1 MIADRTI
8 YAAYSKT
15 VREYTVTWKNAD
27 GTTLRTDTLKYGAT
41 PSWGQAMPTNSSGQT
56 AQGWTPTISTVTGNA
71 TYTASYIP
79 VYNVYFYNDTTL
91 LKEQQVQQGG
101 NATPPSETPIKTGVE
116 NPEEYTFTG
125 WSPSYTNI
133 QGNTS
138 CYAQFAAPDPNRI
151 KDDWDT
157 IISKIANGTA
167 DYKVGNYKPLDLG
180 TEGVVNMQIIGKN
193 TSPLASGSGTATYDW
208 LSMELL
214 KTDHRMNASNTTE
227 GGWEA
232 SEMRTYLKETIKP
245 LIPENV
251 RNAIKPVTK
260 YSRIFRSGSAVN
272 DVASTEDVWIPS
284 RHEMFDGTTEYYE
297 TKGPRYSEIF
307 PDNASRKKMKAGASS
322 ASWWWLRSANNDINF
337 NIVNSDGSS
346 NYNSAS
352 TAGALALGF
361 SL

>member
-1 MIADRTI
+1 M
-8 YAAYSKT
+8 
-15 VREYTVTWKNAD
+15 V
-27 GTTLRTDTLKYGAT
+27 
-41 PSWGQAMPTNSSGQT
+41 
-56 AQGWTPTISTVTGNA
+56 
-71 TYTASYIP
+71 
-79 VYNVYFYNDTTL
+79 
-91 LKEQQVQQGG
+91 
-101 NATPPSETPIKTGVE
+101 PPER
-116 NPEEYTFTG
+116 N
-125 WSPSYTNI
+125 
-133 QGNTS
+133 
-138 CYAQFAAPDPNRI
+138 
-151 KDDWDT
+151 
-157 IISKIANGTA
+157 
-167 DYKVGNYKPLDLG
+167 
-180 TEGVVNMQIIGKN
+180 VVNMQIVGKN

-272 DVASTEDVWIPS
+272 DVASTADVWIPS

-297 TKGPRYSEIF
+297 TKGPRYSEIC

-322 ASWWWLRSANNDINF
+322 ASWWWLRSAYGASSF
-337 NIVNSDGSS
+337 NYVGSDGNGS
-346 NYNSAS
+346 NGYAS